1 MAVGIKRHKKNWFS
15 KKNWLWTCFFLLA
28 LLVGTGV
35 RLYDL
40 KDPPL
45 DFHPTRQL
53 HSAVIARG
61 MYYQSLEDAPEWK
74 KQLSYEHWQAE
85 GLIEPQIMERL
96 TAFSFQLIGSDYLW
110 LARIWAIFFWVTGGV
125 IIFLTA
131 KKLSGFA
138 SGALAVV
145 YFMVWPYTAVA
156 SRAFQPESLMIMMIA
171 IGIWAVVNWI
181 EKQNYAWA
189 VAAGITCGLAIYVKS
204 VAVFFIA
211 PAIAGVMLSNFKLK
225 QLLRS
230 GQVWTIFVLSVLPYI
245 GYHIWGVYGLGLL
258 GTQFS
263 FRFFPSLWTDPVFYL
278 KWLNELKRVVGFEIL
293 IVSTV
298 GALVFPKKKY
308 RGLLI
313 GFFFGYILYGFTF
326 PYHVSTHDYYHL
338 PFVIFSA
345 FGLGLIFDQ
354 IVKSGEKN
362 SRQFS
367 RIVISLAL
375 LFFITLKAWDIRVT
389 LKRDNYRGEV
399 AFWENLGEEFGN
411 EQNVIGILPDYGYRL
426 AYWGWMDV
434 EPWLGSEDI
443 KLRELAGQEV
453 NVSVNLPEK
462 VADYDLFMVAQMDEF
477 DKQPELKKFL
487 RSSFVT
493 IRDNDEII
501 IFDLC
506 LTKEE

>member
-1 MAVGIKRHKKNWFS
+1 MAAGIKRHKKNWFS

-28 LLVGTGV
+28 LLVGIGV

-96 TAFSFQLIGSDYLW
+96 TAFSYQLVGSDYLW

-156 SRAFQPESLMIMMIA
+156 SRAFQPESLMIMMI
-171 IGIWAVVNWI
+171 
-181 EKQNYAWA
+181 
-189 VAAGITCGLAIYVKS
+189 
-204 VAVFFIA
+204 FIA

-389 LKRDNYRGEV
+389 LKRENYRGEV
-399 AFWENLGEEFGN
+399 AFWENLGKEFGN

-453 NVSVNLPEK
+453 NVSVNLLEK

-477 DKQPELKKFL
+477 DRQTELKKFL
-487 RSSFVT
+487 RSSFET

-501 IFDLC
+501 IFDLG
-506 LTKEE
+506 LPREE